1 MDAVH
6 FVCVWRDPAAPEVAM
21 VQDMWRKYGVI
32 TGEEM
37 IAKRASE
44 IVFVIRGKNG
54 EVGGVS
60 TVRPV
65 RAKFLNYHFFYE
77 FRCFIAPHF
86 RAPGLDSL
94 LAKKTGEFLEKQNDS
109 VSKFKGMLMIVENQA
124 LRVQR
129 TKAVW
134 PASGMVFIG
143 YTSQGHH
150 IRVGYFKGARI

>member
-1 MDAVH
+1 MDGLH
-6 FVCVWRDPAAPEVAM
+6 FVCVWQDPAAPEVAR
-21 VQDMWRKYGVI
+21 VKDIWRKYGVI
-32 TGEEM
+32 TDETK
-37 IAKRASE
+37 IAKRAGE
-44 IVFVIRGKNG
+44 IVFVIRDSNG

-60 TVRPV
+60 TARPV

-86 RAPGLDSL
+86 RAPGLDSI
-94 LAKKTGEFLEKQNDS
+94 LAKKTREFLEKQNDS
-109 VSKFKGMLMIVENQA
+109 VSKFKGMLMIVENEA
-124 LRVQR
+124 LREQR